1 MLSLDEMFGLGR
13 PQAKHVIH
21 LDAGALWYGSRLTNA
36 EACKLAPNQNATGL
50 QVSSAVLAG
59 MVWTLENPSAGIVE
73 ADEMNHTRIGLRCMV
88 VGPTTFWTRPS
99 RIQDLSVPVDTTC
112 LEQLSGSRATLFLFV
127 RHGYAMRKKCALTR
141 AQGSSNFI
149 FSLLMGNVLEYSSI
163 VLHGIIFVTIYC
175 LSIILQG
182 ELLVSSRVTT

>member
-1 MLSLDEMFGLGR
+1 VGENKSSPIYRATCHYAYHPCDDAMLSLDEMFGLGR

-88 VGPTTFWTRPS
+88 VGPTTFWTMWTKTIR
-99 RIQDLSVPVDTTC
+99 
-112 LEQLSGSRATLFLFV
+112 GSF
-127 RHGYAMRKKCALTR
+127 AM
-141 AQGSSNFI
+141 
-149 FSLLMGNVLEYSSI
+149 SL
-163 VLHGIIFVTIYC
+163 
-175 LSIILQG
+175 
-182 ELLVSSRVTT
+182 